1 MPIPLNLFK
10 LSQYMLPKHKK
21 YYGLR
26 QQLSKLLT
34 FNPTLSARGKKHFDM
49 LIMCHIVSKHIACQ
63 AVKDGMR
70 QYASSQCFAAVCSF
84 NIAISLGDESSRATL
99 AWMLMAG
106 CEGVPKD
113 FVRAHQLAQIG
124 ADKGCPDCMG
134 VLAFYYREIDFEI
147 FLKYQRKNFG
157 VMACLLNSLGLKTY
171 EQLEHQQ
178 LLLHNKSLDLASKS
192 AALGSKY
199 GEYILGSSKGER
211 KGGELVRSAAAKGL
225 DAAQY
230 EIGCWCFQTKRR
242 KQDYPKALHY
252 FHLAVAQGYLRAIE
266 KISEAHEKGRG
277 TPKNSVE
284 AKKWYKRAQE
294 GGFDCS
300 LFC

>member
-34 FNPTLSARGKKHFDM
+34 FNPTLSARGKKHFEM
-49 LIMCHIVSKHIACQ
+49 LIMCRIVSKHIACQ

-134 VLAFYYREIDFEI
+134 VLAFYYQKIDFEI
-147 FLKYQRKNFG
+147 FLTYHNKNFG
-157 VMACLLNSLGLKTY
+157 VVACLLNSLGLETY
-171 EQLEHQQ
+171 EQLEHHNP
-178 LLLHNKSLDLASKS
+178 LLHNKSIELASKS
-192 AALGSKY
+192 AAERSKY
-199 GEYILGSSKGER
+199 GEYVLGSTKGER
-211 KGGELVRSAAAKGL
+211 KGGELVHSAAAKGL

-242 KQDYPKALHY
+242 KQDYPRALHY
-252 FHLAVAQGYLRAIE
+252 FHLAAAQGCLRAMQ
-266 KISEAHEKGRG
+266 KISIAHKDGLG
-277 TPKNSVE
+277 IPKNSVE

-294 GGFDCS
+294 EGANC
-300 LFC
+300 LY